1 MGWDRNASDDRKRA
15 YMLKKMT
22 SMPMLAGDALHR
34 ALEEWFQARESGR
47 EFTPEEVEQSA
58 LAILRRGYKDSRD
71 GNWRR
76 KSKLVHLTE
85 HHYEDSRVDEAS
97 GDSDVRDERL
107 QEVDQEQRCNAPSA
121 RTAGG
126 DASRGAAAAASG
138 LGVTACSAAGRAA
151 ADVVWVGVR

>member
-97 GDSDVRDERL
+97 GRAWLTIR
-107 QEVDQEQRCNAPSA
+107 SA
-121 RTAGG
+121 ARGRG
-126 DASRGAAAAASG
+126 PRGGAARP
-138 LGVTACSAAGRAA
+138 GRAERP
-151 ADVVWVGVR
+151 W